1 MKTKVSFILAIA
13 LTLGLALNYS
23 NVDAQ
28 RKSKRKT
35 THRTTTTRKKTTA
48 RRSTASVDTAGQN
61 RAIAPIGSPATA
73 AVADQDSLPKDAPID
88 TIKPVDGFYKNTS
101 YDKAKAFAYPP
112 IDRNQVKFY
121 KRVWREI
128 DVHNPKNQIFDTPG
142 ATLADIIFEG
152 VKTGRLTAY
161 DPELMNPSG
170 DNTFKKRLNY
180 KEAMGS
186 LRDSA
191 MVDQFDKDGNK
202 IGSKMVLNDFNPEKI
217 SRFRIKE
224 DIFYDKKR
232 SLVVTR
238 IIGIAPLKEAQAAG
252 QTIGYTPIF
261 WLYFPQA
268 RNYFASKDV
277 SDPDHNLY
285 DMTLDDVFLQRR
297 FTSTIVRATGSA
309 GLLNQQMAN
318 SAVPTTAPAAGAGG
332 AAGLP
337 VDPTAQAVTAP
348 SIDGK
353 AVEARIGSFE
363 NNLWDYQ
370 TQSGTNAAT
379 IAAESV
385 EKPRIKTPK
394 AAKATKTTTTTSTA
408 KTSSTKSKKK
418 QS

>member
-1 MKTKVSFILAIA
+1 MKTKVSFIFAIA
-13 LTLGLALNYS
+13 LILGLALNS
-23 NVDAQ
+23 TNVDAQ

-35 THRTTTTRKKTTA
+35 TRKTTTSKRTTT

-61 RAIAPIGSPATA
+61 KAIAPVGSPATA
-73 AVADQDSLPKDAPID
+73 AVADQDSLPKDAPVD

-128 DVHNPKNQIFDTPG
+128 DVHNPKNQIFNTPG

-202 IGSKMVLNDFNPEKI
+202 IGSRMVLNDFNPEKI

-224 DIFYDKKR
+224 DIFYDKRR

-318 SAVPTTAPAAGAGG
+318 SPAPGTPPATGTP
-332 AAGLP
+332 GLP
-337 VDPTAQAVTAP
+337 VDPAAQVAAP

-385 EKPRIKTPK
+385 EKPRTKTTK
-394 AAKATKTTTTTSTA
+394 AAKATKTTTS
-408 KTSSTKSKKK
+408 TSSTTTAKANSAKSKKK